1 VVGLAGL
8 VGASPAGAA
17 ARRGIV
23 VVQVQGL
30 LDPPNASLVAG
41 AIRDANAAR
50 RTMVVLQ
57 INSGGAVD
65 TDVSGLVAA
74 VRRSRIPVVA
84 WAGPSGGSVVGAAA
98 VLFEA
103 ADRAYVAQGASIGP
117 ASPERLD
124 RPGEPPTA
132 QVAARLGALAGA
144 NGREA
149 DGAARLATRSM
160 DPGEATRLGA
170 ADGVRPTLGEV
181 VVSVDGETVRTAAG
195 DVTLH
200 TARVVGSGD
209 QRRRQPNQ
217 DVIFVGMRLGAQLQ
231 HGLTSP
237 SLAYFLL
244 IAGLALIVFEFFA
257 ISIGLVGLVG
267 AISVVAGCYGFSHL
281 PVQWWAVA
289 LVVASIVAL
298 SVDVQSGG
306 LGFWSVVGTITL
318 VVGSIFLYG
327 GSSRLDVPWW
337 VMLLVIAGTLLF
349 FAWGL
354 TAAVRARFSTPTV
367 GREGMVGRMG
377 VAEVPIDPDGVAL
390 IDGARWRARTNRA
403 TPIAAGDAVR
413 VVEVDGL
420 VLEVEPEEGGAQD
433 HRERHQERKR
443 LREEARHQAE
453 AAPEGAGE
461 PGGAGPGP
469 AAGEGPDAP
478 A

>member
-1 VVGLAGL
+1 
-8 VGASPAGAA
+8 
-17 ARRGIV
+17 
-23 VVQVQGL
+23 
-30 LDPPNASLVAG
+30 
-41 AIRDANAAR
+41 
-50 RTMVVLQ
+50 
-57 INSGGAVD
+57 
-65 TDVSGLVAA
+65 
-74 VRRSRIPVVA
+74 
-84 WAGPSGGSVVGAAA
+84 
-98 VLFEA
+98 
-103 ADRAYVAQGASIGP
+103 
-117 ASPERLD
+117 
-124 RPGEPPTA
+124 
-132 QVAARLGALAGA
+132 
-144 NGREA
+144 
-149 DGAARLATRSM
+149 
-160 DPGEATRLGA
+160 
-170 ADGVRPTLGEV
+170 
-181 VVSVDGETVRTAAG
+181 
-195 DVTLH
+195 
-200 TARVVGSGD
+200 
-209 QRRRQPNQ
+209 
-217 DVIFVGMRLGAQLQ
+217 
-231 HGLTSP
+231 
-237 SLAYFLL
+237 
-244 IAGLALIVFEFFA
+244 
-257 ISIGLVGLVG
+257 
-267 AISVVAGCYGFSHL
+267 
-281 PVQWWAVA
+281 
-289 LVVASIVAL
+289 
-298 SVDVQSGG
+298 
-306 LGFWSVVGTITL
+306 VGTIAL

-443 LREEARHQAE
+443 LREEAHHQAE